1 VSFFLYSYVLN
12 TADKI
17 DYNAPLVSV
26 IHNEKP
32 QIDNDEDKWTFQ
44 NFTVFTQFIYRLE
57 INCDLIIGQI
67 PLNSTETD
75 SSFLDL
81 SDYA

>member
-1 VSFFLYSYVLN
+1 MSFFLYLYVLN